1 MTVAAKACA
10 LEFVGTTNEREQQMD
25 NESIQPETHGS
36 APATPGI
43 GRATLDRRDL
53 LIGLMAVTGLPV
65 IGASQASAAAN
76 EIVVANWGGPAA
88 TALTKVWGQVAQDK
102 LGAKLVVDG
111 SGPTPGKI
119 RAMADARK
127 VIWDICDANV
137 GASLML
143 GDLGLVEEIDYATIG
158 HKVQKEYEYKYAVCN
173 YIFSYVLAY
182 NGKTLGKQPT
192 SWKDFW
198 NVKDF
203 PGKRTLRGSCPGQ
216 LEAALLADGVPADK
230 IYPIDLPRALEK
242 IREIKEHTIFW
253 KSGSQSEDL
262 FRQNE
267 VVMGNMWHNRTNL
280 LRIETKDAINWIWD
294 GAIIAPAVW
303 LVPKGNPAGKQKAME
318 MIAQF
323 LEPAQQAELF
333 KLIGMG
339 PSNPAAAALIPEELK
354 RYNPS
359 EPANLAKQ
367 MHVSEEWYGK
377 NLAEAEAK
385 YLDVISS

>member
-1 MTVAAKACA
+1 MGNAKTDPRAASDACK
-10 LEFVGTTNEREQQMD
+10 
-25 NESIQPETHGS
+25 
-36 APATPGI
+36 TPGL
-43 GRATLDRRDL
+43 GQGGPDRREIM
-53 LIGLMAVTGLPV
+53 IGLMAMAGLPV
-65 IGASQASAAAN
+65 LGASSASAAAN

-88 TALTKVWGQVAQDK
+88 TALTKVWGQIAQEK

-119 RAMADARK
+119 RAMADAKK
-127 VIWDICDANV
+127 VIWDVIDANV
-137 GASLML
+137 GGSIML
-143 GDLGLVEEIDYATIG
+143 GDLGLVEEIDYSIIG
-158 HKVQKEYEYKYAVCN
+158 HKVPKEYEYKYAVCN

-182 NGKTLGKQPT
+182 NGKALGGKRPT

-203 PGKRTLRGSCPGQ
+203 PGKRSLRATCPGQ
-216 LEAALLADGVPADK
+216 LECALLADGVPADK
-230 IYPIDLPRALEK
+230 IYPIDLPRALAK

-267 VVMGNMWHNRTNL
+267 IVMGNMWHNRTNL
-280 LRIETKDAINWIWD
+280 LRQETNGAIDWIWD

-303 LVPKGNPAGKQKAME
+303 MVPKGNPAGKQKAME
-318 MIAQF
+318 MISQF
-323 LEPAQQAELF
+323 LDPARQAELF
-333 KLIGMG
+333 QIIGMG

-367 MHVSEEWYGK
+367 IHVSEEWYGK
-377 NLAEAEAK
+377 NLADAEAK
-385 YLDVISS
+385 YLDAISS